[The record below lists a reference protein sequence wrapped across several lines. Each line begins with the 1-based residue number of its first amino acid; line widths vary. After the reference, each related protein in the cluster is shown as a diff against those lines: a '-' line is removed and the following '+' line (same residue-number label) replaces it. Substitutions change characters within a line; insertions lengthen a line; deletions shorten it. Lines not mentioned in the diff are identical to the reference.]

1 MPPDAPSRLAGRN
14 RGVQWGALLASSAGL
29 IALFDLLGMP
39 AAVLLGAVGG
49 GMLAAG
55 NGACVRMPQW
65 SFVAAQGVIGCMIAN
80 SMQPDILAEL
90 WADWPL
96 CVAAVL
102 SVIIA
107 SCLLGWVLARR
118 QVLPGTTAVWGL
130 SPGAATAMI
139 LMSEAYGADVRLVAF
154 MQYLRVVL
162 VVLAASAVS
171 RIWGIS
177 PQAAVHAA
185 ATPGW
190 LAPVAAG
197 PFAATLAVALLG
209 AWAARRLRLPA
220 GSLLLPLAVGV
231 ALQNSGVL
239 ALTLPPWLLGLSYA
253 VIGWSIGLRFD
264 RAVLLHALRALPRVM
279 LAVLALMAICGL
291 LAVALA
297 ELGGVD
303 PLTAYLA
310 TSPGGADSVAI
321 IAASSPV
328 DLPFVMTLQTARFIL
343 VILLGPALARVVAQY
358 SGRMGQVPR
367 P

>member
-1 MPPDAPSRLAGRN
+1 M
-14 RGVQWGALLASSAGL
+14 V
-29 IALFDLLGMP
+29 
-39 AAVLLGAVGG
+39 V
-49 GMLAAG
+49 AG
-55 NGACVRMPQW
+55 NGGRVRTPQW
-65 SFVAAQGVIGCMIAN
+65 SFVASQGVVGCMIAH

-96 CVAAVL
+96 CLAAVV

-107 SCLLGWVLARR
+107 SCGLGWMLARR

-139 LMSEAYGADVRLVAF
+139 LMSESYGADVRLVAF

-171 RIWGIS
+171 RIW
-177 PQAAVHAA
+177 AVPPPVAA
-185 ATPGW
+185 ATGSPDW
-190 LAPVAAG
+190 FAPVPLA
-197 PFAATLAVALLG
+197 PFAATLALAVGG

-220 GSLLLPLAVGV
+220 GSLMLPLALGV
-231 ALQNSGVL
+231 ALQNSGTLV
-239 ALTLPPWLLGLSYA
+239 LTLPPWLLALCYVA
-253 VIGWSIGLRFD
+253 IGWNIGLRFD
-264 RAVLLHALRALPRVM
+264 RAVLLHAVRALPRLL
-279 LAVLALMAICGL
+279 LAVLALMAACGL
-291 LAVALA
+291 LAVALT

-328 DLPFVMTLQTARFIL
+328 DLPFVMALQTARFIL
-343 VILLGPALARVVAQY
+343 VIALGPWLARLVAQH
-358 SGRMGQVPR
+358 SGQSAADPAR
-367 P
+367 